1 MDYANPLFLIA
12 RKIVRKFKI
21 KKFFS
26 KFLYGKEYE
35 IKVEKALFNE
45 IRTGDYVWD
54 IGSNIGHYISIFWK
68 KVGPNGKIFAYE
80 PHPITY
86 QKLKN
91 KFSQQNIICLNL
103 ALSNKAGILN
113 FSDKKNHEY
122 NSIVNETYLEKKII
136 VEAET
141 SDNIVKKSIADIP
154 NVIKIDVEG
163 HELSVLQGMKEILT
177 NKKLRCIMIE
187 VHYQIMDNMNL
198 KNGVKKI
205 VNILKLNNYKLKWVD
220 PSHLL
225 ATRK

>member
-163 HELSVLQGMKEILT
+163 HELSVLQGMTEILT